1 MFHRKLYSNL
11 KMVPG
16 TTMDSESI
24 LKAAINS
31 SNNSNNSYSY
41 RNFLEL
47 TAAGA
52 TLGRAVSNLRAAGV
66 ISSNNSNS

>member
-1 MFHRKLYSNL
+1 
-11 KMVPG
+11 
-16 TTMDSESI
+16 MDSESI